1 MKSIITLFALFLCII
16 SIQSQEIEKEQK
28 SLKRNELSINLGSL
42 AYNNLNIKYDYLL
55 NESSSIGLRLSYKPD
70 RVSLFGI
77 KNYSEN
83 IDVTI
88 DYKLFFSK
96 HKAKG
101 FYTVAFIGYDNSKYY
116 LYNYTTNN
124 IDYNQSRRNG
134 TAYFGLGVGYKYVT
148 KSNFFFDGS
157 LRLSQ
162 KLFSTN
168 GTAIHCKPQ
177 LLFSIGKRF

>member
-1 MKSIITLFALFLCII
+1 MKSIITLFTAVFFII
-16 SIQSQEIEKEQK
+16 TIQAQK
-28 SLKRNELSINLGSL
+28 NKDKQKPLKRNELSVNLGAL
-42 AYNNLNIKYDYLL
+42 VYNNLNIKYDYLL
-55 NESSSIGLRLSYKPD
+55 NESSSIGLRLSYKPE

-83 IDVTI
+83 MDVTI

-101 FYTVAFIGYDNSKYY
+101 FYTVAFVGYDNSKYY
-116 LYNYTTNN
+116 RYNYITHNV
-124 IDYNQSRRNG
+124 DYNQSRRNE

-148 KSNFFFDGS
+148 KNNFFFDGS

-168 GTAIHCKPQ
+168 GSAINCKPQ
-177 LLFSIGKRF
+177 LLFSVGKRF